1 MMKPNQDELRS
12 AIVEIGAEY
21 SAIERVRDE
30 TVQHLAE
37 IGLAQWKEGEWK
49 LTVAGRKLLRRLL
62 ESDALPEL
70 LEKNN

>member
-1 MMKPNQDELRS
+1 MIKPNQDELRS
-12 AIVEIGAEY
+12 AIVEIGTEY

-30 TVQHLAE
+30 TVQRLAE

-49 LTVAGRKLLRRLL
+49 LTVAGRQLLRRLL
-62 ESDALPEL
+62 EGDAVPEL

>member
-1 MMKPNQDELRS
+1 MMKPSQDELYR

-30 TVQHLAE
+30 TVQRLAE
-37 IGLAQWKEGEWK
+37 IGLTQWKEGEWK
-49 LTVAGRKLLRRLL
+49 LTVAGRQLLRRLL
-62 ESDALPEL
+62 EGDAVPEL